1 MPEALKVNPIQRRS
15 FTFKTSTA
23 WLGER
28 TGLLSAEGKPTLRVS
43 SPPEFHGE
51 SGAWTPEDMFV
62 AAVEMCHMAT
72 FMAFAARADV
82 PVISYRSHANGVL
95 EFVDGDY
102 KFTRIVIFPT
112 VVVPSEEYEK
122 EVHELLNETSR
133 HCLVTNSI
141 ASIVEI
147 NPTIMVH

>member
-1 MPEALKVNPIQRRS
+1 MPDALNRNQIHRKS
-15 FTFKTSTA
+15 FTYRTSTS
-23 WLGER
+23 WLEGR
-28 TGLLSAEGKPTLRVS
+28 SGLLSSEGKPTLRVS
-43 SPPEFHGE
+43 SPPEFKGE
-51 SGAWTPEDMFV
+51 SGVWTPEDMFV

-95 EFVDGDY
+95 EFVDDDY
-102 KFTRIVIFPT
+102 RFTRIVLFPT
-112 VVVPSEEYEK
+112 VVVPSEEFQK
-122 EVHELLNETSR
+122 EVHELLQETSR

-147 NPTIMVH
+147 NPTIMVQ